1 MAKEII
7 APFEILNS
15 NPLIILTIGIDSLEK
30 ILSLNLPKNK
40 KFYSLVRIHYTLE
53 NDNLIEFKEIYYKVL
68 NINPNNEIIILC
80 NTVKEKDIL
89 NELGIKCIFCNNN
102 CFVSEEKFKILENI
116 RKDFDAIYNAR
127 MSPFKRHY
135 LAKDIKSLALIYG
148 DFIFDKDYFNKTKKL
163 LPQAKWLNY
172 INGNYKDFDSD
183 EIANLLNRSRIGLCL
198 SDVEGA
204 MYASV
209 EYMLCGLPVVSTKS
223 IGGRDVFFDDKY
235 VKIVDDNPEAVA
247 KGVIEMIDRDIDPYY
262 IRDKTIKKM
271 KEERERN

>member
-1 MAKEII
+1 
-7 APFEILNS
+7 
-15 NPLIILTIGIDSLEK
+15 
-30 ILSLNLPKNK
+30 
-40 KFYSLVRIHYTLE
+40 
-53 NDNLIEFKEIYYKVL
+53 
-68 NINPNNEIIILC
+68 
-80 NTVKEKDIL
+80 
-89 NELGIKCIFCNNN
+89 
-102 CFVSEEKFKILENI
+102 
-116 RKDFDAIYNAR
+116 
-127 MSPFKRHY
+127 
-135 LAKDIKSLALIYG
+135 LALIYG

>member
-1 MAKEII
+1 
-7 APFEILNS
+7 
-15 NPLIILTIGIDSLEK
+15 
-30 ILSLNLPKNK
+30 
-40 KFYSLVRIHYTLE
+40 
-53 NDNLIEFKEIYYKVL
+53 
-68 NINPNNEIIILC
+68 
-80 NTVKEKDIL
+80 
-89 NELGIKCIFCNNN
+89 
-102 CFVSEEKFKILENI
+102 
-116 RKDFDAIYNAR
+116 
-127 MSPFKRHY
+127 
-135 LAKDIKSLALIYG
+135 LALIYG

-163 LPQAKWLNY
+163 LTQAKWLNY